1 LNLQAI
7 FAIVAGMQKTFVP
20 SEWEE
25 KLYSQWERDG
35 VFTAKVDPKKEPF
48 SIILPP
54 PNANADLHVGHAM
67 YVYEDIMIRYHK
79 LQGKEVL
86 WLPGADHAGF
96 ETQYVYEKH
105 LAKQDK
111 SRFDFPREELYKDI
125 WDFVMQN
132 RDTMENQL
140 RKLGFALD
148 WEKKKFTL
156 DEDVVQTVYQT
167 FERMFNEG
175 LIYRDK
181 KLVNYCTHD
190 GTSFSDLEV
199 VYKDETVPLYYMKY
213 GPFELATVRPETKF
227 GDTAVAVHPTDKRY
241 IEYIGK
247 EIEVEG
253 LLGTFTIKVISDEAV
268 DPKFGTGVV
277 KVTPAHDFNDYEMAK
292 RHNLP
297 LKQVIGFDG
306 RLNEHTGPYKGMK
319 VAAARAKVVEDLK
332 AKGLITKVN
341 EAYEH
346 RVPTCYKCGRVI
358 EPLPKEQWFVKV
370 RPLTEKAMEAVE
382 KGDIEVHPK
391 RFKKVL
397 YDWLDRFHDWNIS
410 RQIVWGIRIPA
421 YQCGSDASE
430 KGWFVSTEKPI
441 KCLKCGNDCGFI
453 RDEDTFDTWFS
464 SSQWPMLTLKTQKD
478 KELYDYFYPT
488 TVMETGYDILPVWV
502 TRMIMMGIFVTGK
515 VPFKHVYLHG
525 MVRDKKGL
533 KMSKSKGNVVNPLVM
548 IDKFG
553 ADALRATLVFQTTP
567 GGDVSFAE
575 DKIIGMRNFAN
586 KIWNIGRLL
595 KMSEEEG
602 KKGESE
608 PSSEDKKALEELNIA
623 HAALEKSVHKS
634 MNSYEFA
641 RAFDDLYEFVWHE
654 FADIYIERLKEAV
667 RSGNIKVL
675 EEMKKVFS
683 TDLKLLHPFMP
694 FVTEA
699 IWKELNGEDTSV
711 FD

>member
-1 LNLQAI
+1 
-7 FAIVAGMQKTFVP
+7 MQKTFVP

-111 SRFDFPREELYKDI
+111 SRFDFPRDELYKDI
-125 WDFVMQN
+125 WNFVMQN
-132 RDTMENQL
+132 RETMENQL

-156 DEDVVQTVYQT
+156 DEDVVAIVYTT

-382 KGDIEVHPK
+382 KGEIEVHPK
-391 RFKKVL
+391 RFKKIL

-421 YQCGSDASE
+421 YQCGSDHSE
-430 KGWFVSTEKPI
+430 KGWFVSTEQPKE
-441 KCLKCGNDCGFI
+441 CLKCGKDCGFKQ
-453 RDEDTFDTWFS
+453 DEDTFDTWFS
-464 SSQWPMLTLKTQKD
+464 SSQWPMITLKTQKD

-602 KKGESE
+602 KKDESD

>member
-1 LNLQAI
+1 
-7 FAIVAGMQKTFVP
+7 MQKTFVP

-175 LIYRDK
+175 LIYRDT
-181 KLVNYCTHD
+181 KLVNYCWKD
-190 GTSFSDLEV
+190 GTSLSDLEV
-199 VYKDETVPLYYMKY
+199 IDKEIS
-213 GPFELATVRPETKF
+213 ESATVEAEGGLFFVDYQIVGGGSIQVATTRPETMF
-227 GDTAVAVHPTDKRY
+227 GDSAIMVNPADERFKDKVGKTALIPL
-241 IEYIGK
+241 INK
-247 EIEVEG
+247 EIP
-253 LLGTFTIKVISDEAV
+253 IIADEYV
-268 DPKFGTGVV
+268 DMKFGTGAV
-277 KVTPAHDFNDYEMAK
+277 KVTPLHDVNDFEVAK
-292 RHNLP
+292 RHNLSAI
-297 LKQVIGFDG
+297 QVIGFDG
-306 RLNEHTGPYKGMK
+306 KLMQTGMDSYDGLRPII
-319 VAAARAKVVEDLK
+319 ARVKIAEDLK
-332 AKGLITKVN
+332 LEPKKHAKVIK
-341 EAYEH
+341 
-346 RVPTCYKCGRVI
+346 TCYKCGKTL

-602 KKGESE
+602 KKDESD